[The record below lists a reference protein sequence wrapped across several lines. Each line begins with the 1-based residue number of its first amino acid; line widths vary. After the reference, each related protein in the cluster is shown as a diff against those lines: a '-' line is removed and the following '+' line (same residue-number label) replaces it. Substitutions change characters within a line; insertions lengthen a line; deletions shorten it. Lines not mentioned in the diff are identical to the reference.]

1 MIKLLQTSGKF
12 PKGRAEMKIKLEIPQ
27 KEAKRLKEKIH
38 KLIKSVESEE
48 FNSTT
53 LEIVRKILIVLEK

>member
-1 MIKLLQTSGKF
+1 MPKVIKLLQTSGTL
-12 PKGRAEMKIKLEIPQ
+12 PIGRAEMKIKLEVPQ

-48 FNSTT
+48 FNATS
-53 LEIVRKILIVLEK
+53 LEIVRLKPK